1 MARKKTEITIHQNA
15 KICAI
20 KESKKMSLSE
30 LSQIIKREIDM
41 DLGIS
46 TLSEILKNKEKWE
59 NRKAQTLTSDNL
71 RKFILCLRIH

>member
-1 MARKKTEITIHQNA
+1 MARKRTEITIHQKA

-30 LSQIIKREIDM
+30 LSQIIRREIDM

-59 NRKAQTLTSDNL
+59 NRKAQTLTPDNL